1 MVSMLAASAFDPSFL
16 AANASS
22 RIARTVASHIN
33 AFSPPPSS
41 IARSRSRFNAANPP
55 VFVDAAALGL
65 YLASASA
72 VENVNGLAHLARGA
86 AAAGAR
92 VALQSIARSAC
103 VAVAVVVVFASS
115 LGDRLGVVAVA
126 RLADFTGVASTHS
139 LASSLS
145 LSPALIA
152 ARICAYVFARARG
165 RSGVTAVVVTAVVF
179 AASLSDLYRRNT
191 SRTAGSP
198 STSARVGSRPR
209 SRTNDVCHAV
219 ISLDRAST
227 LIPTRRARSDAQ
239 LSKVSSTKFKIKIV
253 TRRRRASR
261 RRPPTVPR

>member
-16 AANASS
+16 LAANASS
-22 RIARTVASHIN
+22 RIARTVPSHIN

-41 IARSRSRFNAANPP
+41 IARSRSRFTAANPP
-55 VFVDAAALGL
+55 VFVAAAALGL

-72 VENVNGLAHLARGA
+72 AENVNGLAHLARGA
-86 AAAGAR
+86 TD
-92 VALQSIARSAC
+92 ALKSIARSARPPAIADV

-115 LGDRLGVVAVA
+115 LGDRLGVVAA
-126 RLADFTGVASTHS
+126 ALPADFTGVASTHS

-145 LSPALIA
+145 LSPAPIA

-165 RSGVTAVVVTAVVF
+165 RSGVTAAVVTVDACP
-179 AASLSDLYRRNT
+179 ASRMALYRRNT

-209 SRTNDVCHAV
+209 SRAKDVCHAV
-219 ISLDRAST
+219 ISLDRRSA
-227 LIPTRRARSDAQ
+227 LIPTRRVA
-239 LSKVSSTKFKIKIV
+239 I
-253 TRRRRASR
+253 
-261 RRPPTVPR
+261 